1 MAPVRGGIRRRVRRQ
16 GGFTLIEM
24 LVVISIL
31 GILGAVVS
39 LSMIG
44 LAKRAQER
52 AQAEELMHIQSAM
65 NFMMMEQQI
74 MPENVCDG
82 SSPEGTDD
90 MALFPSPAHK
100 LSPRYLRSEMMSR
113 AYVCADG
120 GQVEPAP

>member
-1 MAPVRGGIRRRVRRQ
+1 MAPVRGGIGRRARRQ

-44 LAKRAQER
+44 LAQRAQER
-52 AQAEELMHIQSAM
+52 AQAQELMTIQSAM
-65 NFMMMEQQI
+65 NFMMMEQQVL
-74 MPENVCDG
+74 PEHACDG
-82 SSPEGTDD
+82 ASPEGTAD
-90 MALFPSPAHK
+90 MAQFPSPDHR

-113 AYVCADG
+113 AYVCAEG